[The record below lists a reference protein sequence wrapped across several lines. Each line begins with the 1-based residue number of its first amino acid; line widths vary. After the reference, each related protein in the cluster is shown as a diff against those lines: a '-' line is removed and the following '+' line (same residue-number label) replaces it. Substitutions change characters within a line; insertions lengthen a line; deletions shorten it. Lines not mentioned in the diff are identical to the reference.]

1 MPLIEDKKIIGE
13 KLYYFTFIYSSILM
27 FILSTNYIPIVPSRF
42 IHLLIYVAILFLF
55 LKIFYFDSYD
65 KNKIVWKLIIYI
77 LALVSWRLV
86 KNVDILLFTSFIIG
100 GKNVNYRHIIKLF
113 VITIG
118 IMLLGTIVVS
128 QLGIV
133 KDGIYI
139 RNNFKRHSLGII
151 YPTDMGAYLFYII
164 LGYLYLFFNKL
175 SWKSF
180 STILFIDLLLYK
192 YTEARNSCL
201 LIFIAILVIWFAQG
215 AYRGNKLCK
224 MISSFYWMCIPLLA
238 YCTFLCSWFFS
249 DDSKFFEIL
258 NKLFSNR
265 LYLAHKALNEYGIT
279 LFGQRIIEHAFGGIQ
294 GLKQFYNP
302 KIEYFYID
310 SSFMRLPLI
319 YGLLLG
325 VFFIFVMT
333 YIAYHSTL
341 NHTYCLAA
349 IFLLIS
355 LHCVVE
361 QHLVDIS
368 FDPFLIAFLA
378 KNVYLQNKLHNK
390 MNTGD
395 DSCENEK
402 KISSLV

>member
-164 LGYLYLFFNKL
+164 LGYLYLFLINYLGNLFLQFYLLTFCYIN
-175 SWKSF
+175 
-180 STILFIDLLLYK
+180 ILKQGIHVCLFLLL
-192 YTEARNSCL
+192 
-201 LIFIAILVIWFAQG
+201 FW
-215 AYRGNKLCK
+215 
-224 MISSFYWMCIPLLA
+224 
-238 YCTFLCSWFFS
+238 
-249 DDSKFFEIL
+249 
-258 NKLFSNR
+258 
-265 LYLAHKALNEYGIT
+265 
-279 LFGQRIIEHAFGGIQ
+279 LFGLRKELIE
-294 GLKQFYNP
+294 
-302 KIEYFYID
+302 E
-310 SSFMRLPLI
+310 
-319 YGLLLG
+319 
-325 VFFIFVMT
+325 
-333 YIAYHSTL
+333 
-341 NHTYCLAA
+341 
-349 IFLLIS
+349 
-355 LHCVVE
+355 
-361 QHLVDIS
+361 IS
-368 FDPFLIAFLA
+368 FV
-378 KNVYLQNKLHNK
+378 K
-390 MNTGD
+390 
-395 DSCENEK
+395 
-402 KISSLV
+402 